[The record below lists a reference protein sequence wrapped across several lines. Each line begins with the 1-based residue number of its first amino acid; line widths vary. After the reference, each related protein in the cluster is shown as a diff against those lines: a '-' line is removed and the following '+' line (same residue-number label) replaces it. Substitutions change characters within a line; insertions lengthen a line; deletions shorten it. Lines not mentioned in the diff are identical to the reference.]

1 MLTLQTVQNLKYN
14 TNNAYNTY
22 NIKASFD
29 MLCKRLK
36 DLLTMRLADFLDK
49 GRNDN

>member
-22 NIKASFD
+22 NIKAKKKNAYNIASPTI
-29 MLCKRLK
+29 LT
-36 DLLTMRLADFLDK
+36 LLTSLY
-49 GRNDN
+49 

>member
-22 NIKASFD
+22 NIKAKKKT
-29 MLCKRLK
+29 LTI
-36 DLLTMRLADFLDK
+36 LLVLPY
-49 GRNDN
+49 